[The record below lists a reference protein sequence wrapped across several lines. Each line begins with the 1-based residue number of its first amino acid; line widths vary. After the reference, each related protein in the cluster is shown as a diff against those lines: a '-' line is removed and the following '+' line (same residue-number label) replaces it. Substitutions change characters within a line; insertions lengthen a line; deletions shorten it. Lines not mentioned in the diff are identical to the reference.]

1 MRRIPTEVSPQKIF
15 QMASKAIPAKYHEN
29 IIIVGSLA
37 VGYQLLRDDSEMQ
50 VRTKD
55 IDCVLSPHYTA
66 VLSGQSVAEGLL
78 SAGWTHQSVGSFG
91 RPGTADTP
99 DDMLPAIRLYPP
111 NTKTWFL
118 ELLTEPS
125 SAEQS
130 TRRFKRI
137 ELSTGHY
144 GLPSFRFTGVST
156 FNAEATEYGIRCA
169 RPEMM
174 VLANLLENPKIKP
187 DSVSGT
193 VFQGREI
200 KRSNK
205 DLGRVLSIAR
215 LSPGEEWEKWPAA
228 WEKACKECF
237 PEDWQA
243 LAKSAGSG
251 LRELLASESDFQE
264 AYYTCINSVLSA
276 TGVTPEQLKITGQR
290 LLTFTIEPFEGR
302 IE

>member
-1 MRRIPTEVSPQKIF
+1 MRRIPAEVSPHKIF
-15 QMASKAIPAKYHEN
+15 QMASEAIPAEYHDN
-29 IIIVGSLA
+29 IIIIGSLA
-37 VGYQLLRDDSEMQ
+37 AGYQLLRDDSEMQ

-55 IDCVLSPHYTA
+55 IDCVLSPYYKA

-78 SAGWTHQSVGSFG
+78 SAGWKHQSEGSFA

-99 DDMLPAIRLYPP
+99 EAMLPAIRLYPP

-125 SAEQS
+125 STEQS
-130 TRRFKRI
+130 SRQFERI

-144 GLPSFRFTGVST
+144 GLPSFRFTGIST
-156 FNAEATEYGIRCA
+156 FNAEPTEYGIRCA

-174 VLANLLENPKIKP
+174 ALANLLENPKIKP

-215 LSPGEEWEKWPAA
+215 LSPGEEWEKWPDA
-228 WEKACKECF
+228 WEKACKKCF
-237 PEDWQA
+237 PNDWQV

-251 LRELLASESDFQE
+251 LKELLASESDFQE
-264 AYYTCINSVLSA
+264 AYFTCINSILS
-276 TGVTPEQLKITGQR
+276 TSGDTSEQLKITGER
-290 LLTFTIEPFEGR
+290 LLAFTIKPFEARG
-302 IE
+302 E